1 MYYTA
6 HYENTSFP
14 YVFLRHTLFLPD
26 SRSLN
31 HAMQPIQLEL
41 GEQYVSQKVFS
52 ELLHWLVIML
62 ELDVM
67 IFQFN

>member
-1 MYYTA
+1 
-6 HYENTSFP
+6 
-14 YVFLRHTLFLPD
+14 
-26 SRSLN
+26 
-31 HAMQPIQLEL
+31 MQPIQLEL
-41 GEQYVSQKVFS
+41 GEKYVSQKVIS